1 MIRKFPAPIHNA
13 VSALSKLPA
22 VGPKTAL
29 RFVFAL
35 LRMSESDRRVVA
47 EAIANLN
54 RVQVCDTCYAYSETP
69 TCGICSDEKRSDGIL
84 CVVSESRD
92 IATIEATDAFKG
104 RYFVLGGRLN
114 PIEGITPETL
124 NVKPLIDR
132 LEVRPEIEEVILA
145 FSPDVHG
152 ETTIM
157 YLSRRLKQLDRKATR
172 LARGLPIGADI
183 EYTDEVTL
191 GDALLGRREA

>member
-1 MIRKFPAPIHNA
+1 MRQFPAPIHNA
-13 VSALSKLPA
+13 VAALAKLPA

-35 LRMSESDRRVVA
+35 LRMSAGQRRMIA
-47 EAIANLN
+47 DAIANLD
-54 RVQVCDTCYAYSETP
+54 RVQVCGTCFAYSESP
-69 TCGICSDEKRSDGIL
+69 VCSICADPKRARNVL

-92 IATIEATDAFKG
+92 IATIEATNAYHG

-114 PIEGITPETL
+114 PLEGVTPETL
-124 NVKPLIDR
+124 NVKPLVDR
-132 LEVRPEIEEVILA
+132 LEARPEIEEVILA

-152 ETTIM
+152 ETTMM
-157 YLSRRLKQLDRKATR
+157 YLARRIKQYSRKATR

>member
-1 MIRKFPAPIHNA
+1 MRRFPAPIQR
-13 VSALSKLPA
+13 VVTGLSRLPG

-29 RFVFAL
+29 RYTFAL
-35 LRMSESDRRVVA
+35 LRIPKGELQNLGR
-47 EAIANLN
+47 AIADLQNI
-54 RVQVCDTCYAYSETP
+54 QVCSRCFVYSETP
-69 TCGICSDEKRSDGIL
+69 QCEICTDEKRNDTQL
-84 CVVSESRD
+84 CVVAESRD
-92 IATIEATDAFKG
+92 ISTIESTNTFGG

-114 PIEGITPETL
+114 PIEGDTPDTL
-124 NVKPLIDR
+124 NIDWLVKR
-132 LEVRPEIEEVILA
+132 LEASPDLQEVILA

-157 YLSRRLKQLDRKATR
+157 YLARRIKTLGRKTTR

-191 GDALLGRREA
+191 GDALLGRRDV

>member
-1 MIRKFPAPIHNA
+1 MRQFPAPIHNA
-13 VSALSKLPA
+13 VAALTKLPA

-35 LRMSESDRRVVA
+35 LRLSGDERQRFA
-47 EAIANLN
+47 QAIANLD
-54 RVQVCDTCYAYSETP
+54 QVRACNTCFAYAESS
-69 TCGICSDEKRSDGIL
+69 TCHVCSDPKRDDSVL
-84 CVVSESRD
+84 CVVAESRD
-92 IATIEATDAFKG
+92 ISTIEATNTFSG
-104 RYFVLGGRLN
+104 RYFVLGGTLN
-114 PIEGITPETL
+114 PIDGQTPDTL
-124 NVKPLIDR
+124 NASRLFQR
-132 LEVRPEIEEVILA
+132 LEARSEIEEVILA

-157 YLSRRLKQLDRKATR
+157 YLSRRIRQLDRKATR
-172 LARGLPIGADI
+172 LARGLPMGADL